1 MKVHFSDF
9 FEIKAELLDEYGAF
23 DPSLIN
29 DLPLFIDPFWLF
41 TSSKQEY
48 QYLHKEIIKYIA
60 FLRDISVQE
69 GISDGLLE
77 AWFMFPEV
85 RQNWLGYSRSG
96 NGGSGL
102 GKGFAK
108 SLNNNLHTVFH
119 NFGSET
125 ITESSHLEKLCLIKE
140 GVGKDNISDFIT
152 NIIKKYLLT
161 YTQKISRKLIEP
173 KFIQEHLINKVSFNY
188 KIRAWKSEVFSL
200 PTINNDYVILIP
212 KDILTKDDTWINKKD
227 MVVKFE
233 RICLSI
239 PNSQL
244 RAQLN
249 QYFLRALPPYKPKQS
264 DKHKAAS
271 TAIQECPEY
280 IDYYIKYKEE
290 TGNEAQEVSSQKVIQ
305 IEEIFKIKVK
315 NLIDRLIENS
325 TFYANDSNTFEE
337 SYQRV
342 IYLKKVIEDNDGYR
356 LFYLEGKPIKK
367 ESDLQLLFRLT
378 WYATKSD
385 VNSEVNNGRG
395 PVDYKIS
402 RGFKDK
408 TLVEFKLASN
418 SKLKQNLKKQL
429 QVYEKANGTKK
440 SIKVIMFF
448 SETELLRIYKILKE
462 LDMEINRTLVLI
474 DARSDNK
481 PSGSNAK

>member
-1 MKVHFSDF
+1 
-9 FEIKAELLDEYGAF
+9 
-23 DPSLIN
+23 
-29 DLPLFIDPFWLF
+29 
-41 TSSKQEY
+41 
-48 QYLHKEIIKYIA
+48 
-60 FLRDISVQE
+60 
-69 GISDGLLE
+69 
-77 AWFMFPEV
+77 
-85 RQNWLGYSRSG
+85 
-96 NGGSGL
+96 
-102 GKGFAK
+102 
-108 SLNNNLHTVFH
+108 
-119 NFGSET
+119 
-125 ITESSHLEKLCLIKE
+125 
-140 GVGKDNISDFIT
+140 
-152 NIIKKYLLT
+152 
-161 YTQKISRKLIEP
+161 
-173 KFIQEHLINKVSFNY
+173 
-188 KIRAWKSEVFSL
+188 
-200 PTINNDYVILIP
+200 
-212 KDILTKDDTWINKKD
+212 

>member
-29 DLPLFIDPFWLF
+29 DLPLFIDPFLLF

-173 KFIQEHLINKVSFNY
+173 KFIQEHLIN
-188 KIRAWKSEVFSL
+188 
-200 PTINNDYVILIP
+200 
-212 KDILTKDDTWINKKD
+212 
-227 MVVKFE
+227 
-233 RICLSI
+233 
-239 PNSQL
+239 
-244 RAQLN
+244 
-249 QYFLRALPPYKPKQS
+249 
-264 DKHKAAS
+264 
-271 TAIQECPEY
+271 
-280 IDYYIKYKEE
+280 
-290 TGNEAQEVSSQKVIQ
+290 
-305 IEEIFKIKVK
+305 
-315 NLIDRLIENS
+315 
-325 TFYANDSNTFEE
+325 
-337 SYQRV
+337 
-342 IYLKKVIEDNDGYR
+342 
-356 LFYLEGKPIKK
+356 
-367 ESDLQLLFRLT
+367 
-378 WYATKSD
+378 
-385 VNSEVNNGRG
+385 
-395 PVDYKIS
+395 
-402 RGFKDK
+402 
-408 TLVEFKLASN
+408 
-418 SKLKQNLKKQL
+418 
-429 QVYEKANGTKK
+429 
-440 SIKVIMFF
+440 
-448 SETELLRIYKILKE
+448 
-462 LDMEINRTLVLI
+462 
-474 DARSDNK
+474 
-481 PSGSNAK
+481 